1 MELCDNLSGSV
12 MHDDHSYFE
21 KLGILFPLIAF
32 ERRMTYILGIS
43 HQSIKQDKTISP
55 LRQIKEY
62 SFKRPKFTVTME
74 ALDNLEEH
82 DDDTSDEYDL
92 IQENDAHFEI
102 PIRMHLKRQCQVE
115 KNFELG
121 KNDKENLGDSNYSL
135 EKNLFCPKCPFKCE
149 TTEELVKHNRFYHQK
164 WPIATECQ
172 DKPPSSSNQNDEEL
186 LNNFPEIN

>member
-102 PIRMHLKRQCQVE
+102 PI
-115 KNFELG
+115 
-121 KNDKENLGDSNYSL
+121 
-135 EKNLFCPKCPFKCE
+135 
-149 TTEELVKHNRFYHQK
+149 
-164 WPIATECQ
+164 
-172 DKPPSSSNQNDEEL
+172 
-186 LNNFPEIN
+186 